1 MQDGQKITFTGEG
14 DQAPG
19 IIPGDVIIVLEE
31 KEHSR
36 FKRKGADLY
45 YNAKIDLLTALA
57 GGKFNIQ
64 HLDDRN
70 LMVNILPG
78 EVIKPGETKCIT
90 NEGMP
95 MYKRPF
101 DKGHLFV
108 TFEVIFPPPNWAD
121 SSTLALL
128 EKALPPRTF
137 VAASG
142 EIEEVVLSNIDP
154 MHQKRS
160 TGHAM
165 EEDDDHQQGGPSV
178 QCAQQ

>member
-1 MQDGQKITFTGEG
+1 MTDGQKITFTGEG

-31 KEHSR
+31 KEHAR

-70 LMVNILPG
+70 LLVNILPG
-78 EVIKPGETKCIT
+78 EVIKPGETKCIS

-95 MYKRPF
+95 MHKRPF

-108 TFEVIFPPPNWAD
+108 TFEIIFPSPNWAD
-121 SSTLALL
+121 PATLALL
-128 EKALPPRTF
+128 EKALPARTF
-137 VAASG
+137 VQPAG
-142 EIEEVVLSNIDP
+142 EVEEVVLSNIDP
-154 MHQKRS
+154 MHHKRS
-160 TGHAM
+160 TDAM
-165 EEDDDHQQGGPSV
+165 DEDDDHQQGGPSV